1 MPPEK
6 MTDRSPESAA
16 HAPVESKQR
25 RHAECCMAGKG
36 GGCQSEHDQA
46 TGPDQGL
53 GRNIAHCGQNCFH
66 EVFDTDSASGFH
78 GLWAK
83 VRVDIDVTL

>member
-6 MTDRSPESAA
+6 KTDRSSESAA
-16 HAPVESKQR
+16 HAPVQSEQR

-36 GGCQSEHDQA
+36 RGCHGQYEQA

-66 EVFDTDSASGFH
+66 EKFDTYSASGFH
-78 GLWAK
+78 GFSTK
-83 VRVDIDVTL
+83 VHVDIGVTL